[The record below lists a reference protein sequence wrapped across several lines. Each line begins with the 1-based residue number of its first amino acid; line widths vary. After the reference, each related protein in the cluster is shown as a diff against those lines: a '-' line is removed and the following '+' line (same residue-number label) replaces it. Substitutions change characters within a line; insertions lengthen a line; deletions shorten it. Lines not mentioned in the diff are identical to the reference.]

1 MRGHAGGRSRSL
13 FGRIRLIAIVL
24 VIGTSLIFALL
35 TYLQKEIFEK
45 FDECIR
51 INTALENVSVGLM
64 DSWQAFNDYRDTMDP
79 VSSQKLRT
87 SSDQMDEGLSFI
99 RRYSE
104 RSADSAF
111 YYRTFANMSDTYKD
125 YISGLLST
133 SSFDSTG
140 YERLMFL
147 GQLEQYMSQQSN
159 KMSMSFIDDSNHE
172 YYRSLRFYQSVRIR
186 IYIAMALIFLCCLA
200 YAMGAGANI
209 VRIMRK
215 LGRYAAELSGA
226 HWEIPDIE
234 RQKYTELDQLAQTFN
249 TMKNNIRDFI
259 EKLSRE
265 AEIESKY
272 AQEKLKNAENDEL
285 LKEIQLTALQSQMN
299 PHFLFNT
306 LNIISRTAMFEE
318 AGETVRLVQAASKM
332 LRYNLSKKNRL
343 VDLQEELDMVRY
355 YILIQET
362 RFQDRIRFQV
372 NVEDPVTDIRVP
384 PMTIQPIVEN
394 AIIHGLREKDTG
406 GLIRLSVGRRENDC
420 EIRVEDN
427 GIGMTPEEIRTV
439 LSGEKPSSIG
449 IPNIR
454 KRLEL
459 NFGREAPLQIRSRVG
474 EGTCVVIRIPMPA
487 GGDHPEAPAGWLAAE
502 PENSVRAD
510 A

>member
-1 MRGHAGGRSRSL
+1 MRGNVGGKNRSL
-13 FGRIRLIAIVL
+13 FSRIRLIAIVL

-45 FDECIR
+45 FDECIK
-51 INTALENVSVGLM
+51 INTALENISVGLL
-64 DSWQAFNDYRDTMDP
+64 DNWQAFNDYRNTMDP

-87 SSDQMDEGLSFI
+87 SADQLDEGLAFI

-111 YYRTFANMSDTYKD
+111 YYRTFHNMSDTYKD
-125 YISGLLST
+125 YTSGLLST
-133 SSFDSTG
+133 SKFDETG

-147 GQLEQYMSQQSN
+147 SQLVQYMNQQSN
-159 KMSMSFIDDSNHE
+159 KMSMSFLNDSNHE
-172 YYRSLRFYQSVRIR
+172 YYRSLRFYQSIKIK

-200 YAMGAGANI
+200 YAMGVGANI
-209 VRIMRK
+209 VIVMRK
-215 LGRYAAELSGA
+215 LGKYAAELSGA

-234 RQKYTELDQLAQTFN
+234 SQKYAELDQLARTFN
-249 TMKNNIRDFI
+249 TMKNNIREFI
-259 EKLSRE
+259 EKLNRE

-306 LNIISRTAMFEE
+306 LNIISRTAMFEG
-318 AGETVRLVQAASKM
+318 AGETVRLVQATSKI
-332 LRYNLSKKNRL
+332 LRYNLSRKHRL
-343 VDLQEELDMVRY
+343 VALQEELDMVHFY
-355 YILIQET
+355 LLIQET
-362 RFQDRIRFQV
+362 RFQDRICFQV
-372 NVEDPVTDIRVP
+372 NVEDTIGDVRIP

-394 AIIHGLREKDTG
+394 AIVHGLREKDAG
-406 GLIRLSVGRRENDC
+406 GVIRLHVGRREDVC

-427 GIGMTPEEIRTV
+427 GIGMTPEEVRLI
-439 LSGEKPSSIG
+439 LSGGKPSSIG
-449 IPNIR
+449 ISNIK

-459 NFGREAPLQIRSRVG
+459 NFGLEEPLQIHSRAG
-474 EGTCVVIRIPMPA
+474 EGTTVVIRVPVAA
-487 GGDHPEAPAGWLAAE
+487 GDNPEAPSELSPMDKE
-502 PENSVRAD
+502 KTVRAD